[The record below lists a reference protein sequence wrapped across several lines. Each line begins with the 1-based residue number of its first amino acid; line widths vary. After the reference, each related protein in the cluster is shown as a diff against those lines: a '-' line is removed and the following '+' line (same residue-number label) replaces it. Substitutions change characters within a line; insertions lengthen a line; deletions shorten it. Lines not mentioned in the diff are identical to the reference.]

1 MSAVVAPPTFPLAP
15 ESQRWVPG
23 TEGLSPATGPA
34 WPQPGAKGSGKQ
46 QVSLPK
52 VCNGETGRLACKY
65 AHLLGPREMLP
76 PRRTVLE
83 RAERG
88 DPGVLPRSPRLR
100 GVSIH
105 ITSRACTDADTWP
118 CPDGH
123 RALYC
128 DPSFR
133 PSLRVAA
140 TVQHRLRD
148 PHEGSC
154 SSSRGSPGGTSGWTH
169 SQQPLASPS
178 PGIPSKHTLP
188 PPQADGGHRP
198 PWGTTKR

>member
-1 MSAVVAPPTFPLAP
+1 MGSRDGRLESSHRPSLASAGGKGV
-15 ESQRWVPG
+15 WK
-23 TEGLSPATGPA
+23 TE
-34 WPQPGAKGSGKQ
+34 

-52 VCNGETGRLACKY
+52 VCNGETGQLACKY
-65 AHLLGPREMLP
+65 AHRLGSRETLP
-76 PRRTVLE
+76 PRWTVLE

-88 DPGVLPRSPRLR
+88 DPGVLPRSPRLHGIR
-100 GVSIH
+100 IH
-105 ITSRACTDADTWP
+105 ITSRACTDTDTWP

-128 DPSFR
+128 DPSFC
-133 PSLRVAA
+133 PSLHVAA
-140 TVQHRLRD
+140 MVQHRLQR
-148 PHEGSC
+148 PT
-154 SSSRGSPGGTSGWTH
+154 RVIPFIFWR
-169 SQQPLASPS
+169 QPRWHKWVDTQPAWPTPSPS